1 MLYRLSH
8 QGTFIQDIEV
18 DVLYITSNLS
28 YHKAMKTRMFTY
40 PPLYLLI
47 FISKSQKYGK
57 IIQTVLDI
65 ILWKLF
71 IFLESDLGVF
81 SHHTHFILGFS
92 GGSDGKESTCNAEDR
107 GLIPGLERSPGEGN
121 DYPLQYSCLEN
132 FTDRRTW
139 WATVHGVT
147 ESDTTERLSLSLFTH
162 SQLLL
167 IFFNVKQ
174 RKINLAM
181 YLYVLSRL
189 CVYVCACVC
198 I

>member
-1 MLYRLSH
+1 MKLCLV
-8 QGTFIQDIEV
+8 IQNIEV

-28 YHKAMKTRMFTY
+28 YHKAMKTRMFIY

-71 IFLESDLGVF
+71 IFLESNLGVF
-81 SHHTHFILGFS
+81 SPHIHFILGFFS
-92 GGSDGKESTCNAEDR
+92 GSDGKGSACNAEDW
-107 GLIPGLERSPGEGN
+107 GLIPDLERSPGEGN
-121 DYPLQYSCLEN
+121 DYPLQHSCLEN
-132 FTDRRTW
+132 FTDRRAW
-139 WATVHGVT
+139 WATVHGVA

-167 IFFNVKQ
+167 SYFF
-174 RKINLAM
+174 
-181 YLYVLSRL
+181 
-189 CVYVCACVC
+189 
-198 I
+198 